1 MTRRNAGA
9 RVILPAR
16 VRIVTHTGIGYAA
29 KVIGLMPKD
38 GHGRDSGSA
47 EMINTLTIL
56 GLSLGLASGLF
67 YLKHPGRLGP
77 FRQLQRAATVCR
89 ACVICTSLV
98 ARSAVGNWKYYW
110 PDAVRA
116 AKEGK

>member
-1 MTRRNAGA
+1 
-9 RVILPAR
+9 
-16 VRIVTHTGIGYAA
+16 
-29 KVIGLMPKD
+29 
-38 GHGRDSGSA
+38 
-47 EMINTLTIL
+47 MINTLTIL
-56 GLSLGLASGLF
+56 GLSLSIMSGSL
-67 YLKHPGRLGP
+67 YVRTRLGP

-116 AKEGK
+116 AEEGK